1 MTNQKTTT
9 GENATKSAV
18 SGTINKLTGNQK
30 KGLAILLLVLAVF
43 GGYFAYQ
50 QFIAKPAEDKVQT
63 QLTDAF
69 VYLAQAQQMQ
79 SAIIQLEAMPDST
92 VFANLVQSGMAKKE
106 LAADSVAIVVKNYR
120 EQTKVDSEKS
130 FQALLKGEQ
139 KFPGLLKLADNG
151 GDGGNIAKYLIGLA
165 YYNQQNYKEAIKWL
179 EEFSPKGD
187 AAVSPLA
194 LSALANC
201 YAADKQVDK
210 AVDTFKKAASEADN
224 AAVTPVC
231 LVQAA
236 LLLETQGKKAEAH
249 EIYVQVKADYPHY
262 SVINQNT
269 GTATIDQY
277 IERTK

>member
-1 MTNQKTTT
+1 MTNQKKTT

-18 SGTINKLTGNQK
+18 SGTIKNLTGNQK
-30 KGLAILLLVLAVF
+30 KGLVALLIVVAVF

-50 QFIAKPAEDKVQT
+50 QFIAKPADDKVQT
-63 QLTDAF
+63 QLTDAYMF
-69 VYLAQAQQMQ
+69 LARAQQAQSEYVQV
-79 SAIIQLEAMPDST
+79 EAMPDST
-92 VFANLVQSGMAKKE
+92 VFQTLVGMGAAKKD
-106 LAADSVAIVVKNYR
+106 LVADSVAIAVKDYR
-120 EQTKVDSEKS
+120 TQSKMASDKAY
-130 FQALLKGEQ
+130 QALLKGEQ

-151 GDGGNIAKYLIGLA
+151 GNGGNIAKYLTGLA
-165 YYNQQNYKEAIKWL
+165 YYYQQNYKEAIKWL

-194 LSALANC
+194 LSTLANC

-210 AVDTFKKAASEADN
+210 AVDTFKKAAAEADN

-236 LLLETQGKKAEAH
+236 MLLETQGKKAEAH
-249 EIYVQVKADYPHY
+249 EIYVQVKEEYPNY
-262 SVINQNT
+262 STINQST
-269 GTATIDQY
+269 GVATIDQY